1 MRDNWKCGHKYGAED
16 NLQMRDNWKCSH
28 KYSAEDNLQVRKNAN
43 AVPRTAVGGRYR
55 GNRNPTPTKTYKRH
69 PWTIVVSMDMIKRT
83 ERTVKSRKKEQ
94 KKEQKKNRKEV
105 QKEEAERYVSKYS
118 SH

>member
-16 NLQMRDNWKCSH
+16 NLQ
-28 KYSAEDNLQVRKNAN
+28 VRKIAN

-55 GNRNPTPTKTYKRH
+55 GNRNPTPTKTYKIH
-69 PWTIVVSMDMIKRT
+69 PLTIVVSMDMIKRT

-94 KKEQKKNRKEV
+94 KKNRKKA

>member
-16 NLQMRDNWKCSH
+16 NLQ
-28 KYSAEDNLQVRKNAN
+28 VRKIAN
-43 AVPRTAVGGRYR
+43 AVPRTAVRGRYR
-55 GNRNPTPTKTYKRH
+55 GKRNSIPTKTYKRH
-69 PWTIVVSMDMIKRT
+69 PLTIMTGMSMIKRT

>member
-16 NLQMRDNWKCSH
+16 NLQ
-28 KYSAEDNLQVRKNAN
+28 VRKIAN

-69 PWTIVVSMDMIKRT
+69 PLTIVVSMDMIKRT

-94 KKEQKKNRKEV
+94 KKNRKKA

>member
-1 MRDNWKCGHKYGAED
+1 MRDNWKCGHKYGAGD
-16 NLQMRDNWKCSH
+16 NLQMRKI
-28 KYSAEDNLQVRKNAN
+28 AN

-69 PWTIVVSMDMIKRT
+69 PLTIVVSMGMIERT
-83 ERTVKSRKKEQ
+83 ERTV
-94 KKEQKKNRKEV
+94 KKEQKKNRKKA

>member
-1 MRDNWKCGHKYGAED
+1 MRKI
-16 NLQMRDNWKCSH
+16 
-28 KYSAEDNLQVRKNAN
+28 AN

-55 GNRNPTPTKTYKRH
+55 GKRNSTLTKTYKRH
-69 PWTIVVSMDMIKRT
+69 LAGMGMIERT
-83 ERTVKSRKKEQ
+83 ERTVKKEQ
-94 KKEQKKNRKEV
+94 KRRVEKV

>member
-1 MRDNWKCGHKYGAED
+1 
-16 NLQMRDNWKCSH
+16 MRDNWKCSH

-69 PWTIVVSMDMIKRT
+69 PLTIVVSMVLLK
-83 ERTVKSRKKEQ
+83 EQNVLLKKSR
-94 KKEQKKNRKEV
+94 KKNRKEV

>member
-16 NLQMRDNWKCSH
+16 NLQ
-28 KYSAEDNLQVRKNAN
+28 VRKIAN

-55 GNRNPTPTKTYKRH
+55 GNRNPTPTKTYKIH
-69 PWTIVVSMDMIKRT
+69 PLTIVVSMDMIKRT
-83 ERTVKSRKKEQ
+83 ERTVKSR

>member
-16 NLQMRDNWKCSH
+16 NLQ
-28 KYSAEDNLQVRKNAN
+28 VRKIAN

-55 GNRNPTPTKTYKRH
+55 GNRNPTPTKTYKIH
-69 PWTIVVSMDMIKRT
+69 PLTIVVSMDMIKRT

-94 KKEQKKNRKEV
+94 KKNRKKA
-105 QKEEAERYVSKYS
+105 QKEAAERYVSKYS

>member
-16 NLQMRDNWKCSH
+16 NLQ
-28 KYSAEDNLQVRKNAN
+28 VRKIAN

-69 PWTIVVSMDMIKRT
+69 PLTIVVSMDMIKRT
-83 ERTVKSRKKEQ
+83 ERTVRSRKKEQKKRAEKKSRKKEQ
-94 KKEQKKNRKEV
+94 KKEQKKNRKKA

>member
-16 NLQMRDNWKCSH
+16 NLQ
-28 KYSAEDNLQVRKNAN
+28 VRKIAN

-69 PWTIVVSMDMIKRT
+69 PLTIVVSMDMIKRT
-83 ERTVKSRKKEQ
+83 ERTVESR